1 MFPKRAPCHFEGGGN
16 RRARRLSSV
25 SSTCDFTGRPMRL
38 RRLKTVEGVRW
49 TMAKEER
56 AAKGQRTPSTASDPT
71 GLF

>member
-16 RRARRLSSV
+16 RQARRLSSV
-25 SSTCDFTGRPMRL
+25 SSTCDFTGCPMRL

-49 TMAKEER
+49 TMTGGKGRDREAKR
-56 AAKGQRTPSTASDPT
+56 RRRCLTPN